1 MNKYFAHRT
10 QVGKEVFDSKKEAR
24 RWQELCILE
33 RAGKIHGLKRQ
44 VNYLLLPAK
53 YDDSGKK
60 VKGAASY
67 RADFVY
73 WKEGQLVVEDVKGYR
88 KGPAYQLFVLK
99 SKLMYDVYGIDV
111 KEI

>member
-1 MNKYFAHRT
+1 MNKYYAKRV

-44 VNYLLLPAK
+44 VGYLLIQAQ
-53 YDDSGKK
+53 YDEAGKK
-60 VKGAASY
+60 LEHAASY

-73 WKEGQLVVEDVKGYR
+73 WQDGELVVEDVKGYR
-88 KGPAYQLFVLK
+88 KGPAYQLFTLK
-99 SKLMYDVYGIDV
+99 RKLMLSVYGIRV
-111 KEI
+111 REI